1 MWYNVYQLTGIGFV
15 SSLKCL
21 SSLSTAH
28 LSPTGTV
35 SIATAVALGKS
46 LRTCGWM
53 FGSGDRGEE
62 DLLQVVF
69 IRITVTR
76 MCTEPMTSMQG

>member
-28 LSPTGTV
+28 LYPTGTV